1 MTAPFSGSSST
12 SSTAAG
18 SVAPGLS
25 LGGGRRRS
33 PALLVA
39 VTLMAFLAVLAFRSQ
54 PADPE
59 ARLPG
64 RYRLADLIQQQQQQA
79 AELRREVAALRAE
92 VDAERAASTSRS
104 GGTAQ
109 QAELVAAVSTTAG
122 LTAVTGPGL
131 QVTLADSKLDV
142 APSGGNVNDLVIHSQ
157 DVQAV
162 VNALWR
168 AGAEAMSINGQRLV
182 STSAVLCVG
191 NTLLL
196 NGTVH
201 SPPYVV
207 SAIGASRD
215 RFDNDRLVRRF
226 RENVST
232 FSLVFTVE
240 RKAKLELPA
249 YRGSTKFTYARPVS

>member
-1 MTAPFSGSSST
+1 MTAPFPSNSSATAPSGSL
-12 SSTAAG
+12 A
-18 SVAPGLS
+18 
-25 LGGGRRRS
+25 GGGAVGRRGRRS

-39 VTLMAFLAVLAFRSQ
+39 AMLMAFLAVVAFRAR

-59 ARLPG
+59 SRLPT
-64 RYRLADLIQQQQQQA
+64 RYRLADLIEQQQQQA
-79 AELRREVAALRAE
+79 VALRREVAALRAE

-109 QAELVAAVSTTAG
+109 QAEVVEAVSTTAG

-131 QVTLADSKLDV
+131 QVTLDDSKLDV
-142 APSGGNVNDLVIHSQ
+142 TPPEGNVNDLVIHSQ

-168 AGAEAMSINGQRLV
+168 SGAEAMSINGQRLV
-182 STSAVLCVG
+182 GTSAVLCVG

-207 SAIGASRD
+207 SAVGASRD

-226 RENVST
+226 GQHADA
-232 FSLVFTVE
+232 FSLGFTVE
-240 RKAKLELPA
+240 RKTKLELPA
-249 YRGSTKFTYARPVS
+249 YRGSTKLTFARPVS